1 MLTDER
7 VDAWT
12 RRAVGPRNCLWL
24 LHRSAF
30 GVSSVLLRHRQKS
43 QNTISEGPIPPPSLE
58 KRRMHR
64 VCDHRSGG
72 WLSRQ
77 PATLAIALGIAA
89 AVGACVA
96 QADDAISAEPARARY
111 RRFIKAGEYAKALD
125 AAKDFTAAAES
136 EGEDGLGDAATGY
149 VLQANCHVQL
159 GNAVRARSAK
169 DSAVCL
175 LAKADSLPVGTQISN
190 YCALARCCCDIGDPE
205 AAEALAAKAAA
216 LRSQCEGAEVVEL
229 IERLNVIAGKLTA
242 DSHAAGAARVYGAAL
257 NAAKEQFEEGDV
269 RRVDQ
274 FETVAEFYEEQSQH
288 AEVARLREEALLEV
302 EKVHGP
308 NHLLTGMLLTGVALS
323 KSKAGDH
330 AKAESMARRA
340 LSIIIATNGEQS
352 IEAGTVMDVL
362 AKVCGKRGKWQEAE
376 ELSRKAI
383 AAAEAAYGAEALD
396 VCEFR
401 RTLAN
406 LCVQQGRYDDAADLV
421 RKSLAALE
429 QHAAAGA
436 GEQEELIF
444 CVSALA
450 ALLYREGRYD
460 EAEASWLRAVELA
473 KLLRGPS
480 SALAAELGR
489 RYALNCVCQGRY
501 EHAEDLCQQAVN
513 VSLEVKGQDH
523 PSTSESLI
531 TLAEVQASRGKW
543 SDAVKNVDA
552 GMRSRVRYVRA
563 NLASLAPAEQ
573 IRVLR
578 GDLTGACAAALS
590 VGLVQRKSPEAR
602 ESSASWLAN
611 AKALGHEASARQ
623 AGRNARLDHAANRKR
638 GIDDRDD
645 VKEWVDAKTVRD
657 HVPAGAVFVDI
668 ARFDLMSFDGKQQGV
683 GDDVARY
690 VAWIVPPQGAGL
702 IEVVDLGDAS
712 AIDALVAVY
721 RDTLRAALGEKGTV
735 ATVGEA
741 AAEAALIAAAKP
753 LAEKVLQ
760 PVLACIRDSRVAGT
774 LEEIILSPDGELW
787 LVPWAA
793 LPIKDGHYLVESYS
807 ITTVTSARD
816 LLPAAWS
823 SHEVTTPLI
832 FADPLFDLHP
842 EAISRAVQEVGEK
855 DTTMLALEEP
865 IASIGALGMR
875 SLSEVGQV
883 PRLPGT
889 LSEARQ
895 VIRKIERVTG
905 STPVAYLQ
913 AKALEE
919 RVKRVRSPRILHF
932 ATHGFTLA
940 DQVVSAAQREEMT
953 AAAGRR
959 TIQGLSSANGEVLED
974 PLLRCGLLLTGCN
987 LAPAERPQGMED
999 GCLTGKEIVELDLFG
1014 TDLVVLSA
1022 CDTGLGRVQYGEGVA
1037 GLRQAFLI
1045 AGANTVLATLW
1056 KVPDG
1061 PTVELIGGFFDHLA
1075 SGKGRALA
1083 LRQSQLDLIERR
1095 RKAFGAAHP
1104 AAWAAFELTGR

>member
-1 MLTDER
+1 
-7 VDAWT
+7 
-12 RRAVGPRNCLWL
+12 
-24 LHRSAF
+24 
-30 GVSSVLLRHRQKS
+30 
-43 QNTISEGPIPPPSLE
+43 
-58 KRRMHR
+58 MHR

-72 WLSRQ
+72 WLSRK
-77 PATLAIALGIAA
+77 PAALAIALAIAA
-89 AVGACVA
+89 AVGAGVA
-96 QADDAISAEPARARY
+96 QADDELSAETARARY
-111 RRFIKAGEYAKALD
+111 RRFVKAGEYAKALD
-125 AAKDFTAAAES
+125 AAKDFTVASEA
-136 EGEDGLGDAATGY
+136 EGEAGLGDAATGY
-149 VLQANCHVQL
+149 VLQAICHVQL
-159 GNAVRARSAK
+159 GDTALARSAK
-169 DSAVCL
+169 DYALHL
-175 LAKADSLPVGTQISN
+175 LAKADSLPVVTQIST

-205 AAEALAAKAAA
+205 AAVALAAKAVA
-216 LRSQCEGAEVVEL
+216 LRSRCDEDEAVDL
-229 IERLNVIAGKLTA
+229 IERLNVIADKLTA
-242 DSHAAGAARVYGAAL
+242 DRHATGAARVYGAAL
-257 NAAKEQFEEGDV
+257 SAAKERFEEGHM

-274 FETVAEFYEEQSQH
+274 LETLAEFYEEQSQH
-288 AEVARLREEALLEV
+288 AEAARLREVALSEV
-302 EKVHGP
+302 EKAHGP
-308 NHLLTGMLLTGVALS
+308 DHLLTGILVAGVASS

-330 AKAESMARRA
+330 ANAESMARRA
-340 LSIIIATNGEQS
+340 LCITVAAKGEQS

-362 AKVCGKRGKWQEAE
+362 AKVCAKRGKWQEAE

-383 AAAEAAYGAEALD
+383 TAAEATYGAESLD

-401 RTLAN
+401 RSLAS
-406 LCVQQGRYDDAADLV
+406 LCAQQGRYQDAEDLV
-421 RKSLAALE
+421 RKSLAVLE
-429 QHAAAGA
+429 QHAAAGS
-436 GEQEELIF
+436 GEPEELIF

-460 EAEASWLRAVELA
+460 DAEASWLRAFELA
-473 KLLRGPS
+473 KKLRGPS

-501 EHAEDLCQQAVN
+501 EQAEDLCQQAVN
-513 VSLEVKGQDH
+513 VSLEVKGKDH

-531 TLAEVQASRGKW
+531 TLAEVQACRGKW

-563 NLASLAPAEQ
+563 NLASLVPAEQ

-578 GDLTGACAAALS
+578 GDLTGECSAALS
-590 VGLVQRKSPEAR
+590 MGLVQRKSPAAR

-611 AKALGHEASARQ
+611 TKALGHEASARQ
-623 AGRNARLDHAANRKR
+623 AGRNARLNHAANRK
-638 GIDDRDD
+638 GGVDERDD
-645 VKEWVDAKTVRD
+645 VEVWVHANKLREYI
-657 HVPAGAVFVDI
+657 PAGAVFVDI

-683 GDDVARY
+683 GDDDARY
-690 VAWIVPPQGAGL
+690 VAWIVPPQGAGV
-702 IEVVDLGDAS
+702 IEMVDLGEAS
-712 AIDALVAVY
+712 AIDALVGVY
-721 RDTLRAALGEKGTV
+721 RDTLRVALGEKGTI

-741 AAEAALIAAAKP
+741 RAEVALSNAAKP
-753 LAEKVLQ
+753 LADKLLQ
-760 PVLACIRDSRVAGT
+760 PIFACIQDSRVGVA
-774 LEEIILSPDGELW
+774 LEEVILSPDGELW

-793 LPIKDGHYLVESYS
+793 LPIEDGRYLVEAYS
-807 ITTVTSARD
+807 ISTVTSARD
-816 LLPAAWS
+816 LLPAARLS
-823 SHEVTTPLI
+823 SEATSPLI
-832 FADPLFDLHP
+832 FADPLFDLRP
-842 EAISRAVQEVGEK
+842 EAISQAVQEVVEE

-865 IASIGALGMR
+865 IASLGALGMR
-875 SLSEVGQV
+875 SLGEVGQV

-940 DQVVSAAQREEMT
+940 DQVVSAVQREEMT

-959 TIQGLSSANGEVLED
+959 TIQGLTSATGELLED

-987 LAPAERPQGMED
+987 LSAGVRPPGVED
-999 GCLTGKEIVELDLFG
+999 GCLTGKEIVELDLIG

-1022 CDTGLGRVQYGEGVA
+1022 CDTGLGRLQYGEGVA

-1045 AGANTVLATLW
+1045 AGANAVLATLW

-1061 PTVELIGGFFDHLA
+1061 PTAELIGGFFDHLA
-1075 SGKGRALA
+1075 SGKGRSLA

-1095 RKAFGAAHP
+1095 RKAVGAAHP